1 MIKPPQDWS
10 TWTTVDL
17 LAHQAQL
24 VATFQATPNV
34 LRGSVVLRFT
44 RCGKASCHCAR
55 GESEH
60 PHYYLSTRQ
69 EGRTHMDY
77 IPVAWLAWV
86 RSQVETYRQWQQTG
100 ITLTAINQELFRR
113 RIRDGEPR

>member
-1 MIKPPQDWS
+1 
-10 TWTTVDL
+10 
-17 LAHQAQL
+17 
-24 VATFQATPNV
+24 
-34 LRGSVVLRFT
+34 
-44 RCGKASCHCAR
+44 
-55 GESEH
+55 
-60 PHYYLSTRQ
+60 
-69 EGRTHMDY
+69 MDY